1 MPETKIHFFRT
12 ADGEVPFLR
21 WLDSLRDSN
30 ERAFT
35 KCLYMVDLLRQ
46 FGHEL
51 RRPHADSLRDGVYE
65 LRTKVGRVNYRVLYG
80 FAGQHVVVIS
90 HGITKE
96 QEVPDREIDIA
107 RARLA
112 LYGQYPERHRAAG
125 EVPGSED
132 EE

>member
-1 MPETKIHFFRT
+1 MPETTIHFYR
-12 ADGEVPFLR
+12 ADDGDVPFLR
-21 WLDSLRDSN
+21 WLDELREKN

-46 FGHEL
+46 SGHEL

-80 FAGQHVVVIS
+80 FVGQHVVLIS

-96 QEVPDREIDIA
+96 KEVPATEIDTA
-107 RARLA
+107 AARLA
-112 LYGQYPERHRAAG
+112 LYEQDPERYRATG
-125 EVPGSED
+125 ETPGPD
-132 EE
+132 N